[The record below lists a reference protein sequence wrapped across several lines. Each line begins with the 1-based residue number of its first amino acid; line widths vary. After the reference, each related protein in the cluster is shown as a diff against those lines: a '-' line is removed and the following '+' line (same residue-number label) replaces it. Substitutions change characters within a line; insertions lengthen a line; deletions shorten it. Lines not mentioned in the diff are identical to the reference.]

1 MLKRKKVSP
10 APFLNGSKSSRGK
23 RKRTKKGNSNKT
35 RAAKSK
41 GLIRYGINIK
51 GVVQGVGFRPF
62 VYRLAQ
68 DIGLNGYVCNTT
80 NGVDIEI
87 EGSHKKIAGF
97 VKRLQIQKPRASR
110 IDKISILDLEPK
122 SYKRFSIKKS
132 RVGKGFTQISP
143 DIATCEYCLQEFN
156 DRKDRRYKYPFIN
169 CTNCGPRYSIILK
182 TPYDRKSTSMKG
194 FVMCKDCA
202 AEFVEVIDRRFHA
215 QPDCCADCGPSLFL
229 CTLAGSK
236 VICKDPIIKTAEL
249 LKQGKIIAI
258 KGLGGFHI
266 ACDAANDKAV
276 RTLRRLK
283 RRPTKPFAIMV
294 KSSDLTKIIDIS
306 ESEKKFIN
314 SPIAPIML
322 VRKRGKIICDSVAPN
337 NPYLGVMVPYAP
349 LHHLLLEQIPY
360 LVMTSGNIQ
369 DEPIVTDDDIVVKKL
384 GRIVTHFLSHDR
396 AIINRCD
403 DSIGFCL
410 PDRGFSI
417 IRRSR
422 GYAPSHIELPYSVKP
437 SLATGPY
444 LKNTFTLANHHEAYV
459 SPHIGD
465 LDNIET
471 LKFFNEMVEK
481 YKRWFRIEPEMIIH
495 DLHPDYLSTKIAKKM
510 KGKRITVQH
519 HVAHVVSCLGEHGV
533 LDKAI
538 GIAFDGTGFGT
549 DGKIWGGEFFIGDL
563 GDQKRVGHLE
573 YLPLPGGEASIMK
586 PYRIALAYLYKLFGS
601 STVRLGKG
609 RSRVAA
615 ANKISQLIPSQ
626 EIKMITR
633 MVELDRSVIYTS
645 SMGRLFDCVAAML
658 GLIQEITY
666 EAEAAINLEY
676 IVHSGVSAGYPYVLE
691 LTEPLVIKIEP
702 MLGAIVKDIEK
713 GIPNSVIAAKFHNTV
728 AVFSLDVTEKLSTL
742 YRVKKVCFSG
752 GVFQNRYLLKLMLAK
767 FEKAGFEV
775 YFHHKLPTN
784 DGCISYGQ
792 VIYANSVERR
802 T

>member
-10 APFLNGSKSSRGK
+10 APFPNGSKSSHGK
-23 RKRTKKGNSNKT
+23 RKRAKKGNSKKT
-35 RAAKSK
+35 CAAKSK

-110 IDKISILDLEPK
+110 IDKISILDLKPK
-122 SYKRFSIKKS
+122 SYERFSIKKS

-156 DRKDRRYKYPFIN
+156 DREDRRYRYPFIN

-182 TPYDRKSTSMKG
+182 TPYDRKSTSMKD

-202 AEFVEVIDRRFHA
+202 AEFVEVMDRRFHA
-215 QPDCCADCGPSLFL
+215 QPDCCADCGPRLFL
-229 CTLAGSK
+229 RTLAGSK
-236 VICKDPIIKTAEL
+236 VICKDSIIKTAEL
-249 LKQGKIIAI
+249 LKQGKIVAI

-294 KSSDLTKIIDIS
+294 KFSDLTKIIDIS
-306 ESEKKFIN
+306 ESEKKLLN

-322 VRKRGKIICDSVAPN
+322 VRKKGRIISESVAPN
-337 NPYLGVMVPYAP
+337 NPYLGVMVPYVP

-384 GRIVTHFLSHDR
+384 SRIVTHYLSHDR

-444 LKNTFTLANHHEAYV
+444 LKNTFTLANHREAYV

-471 LKFFNEMVEK
+471 LEFFDEMVEK
-481 YKRWFRIEPEMIIH
+481 YKRWFHIEPEMIIH
-495 DLHPDYLSTKIAKKM
+495 DLHPDYLSTKIAKRM
-510 KGKRITVQH
+510 KGKKIAVQH

-601 STVRLGKG
+601 SAARSGKR
-609 RSRVAA
+609 RSRLAA
-615 ANKISQLIPSQ
+615 ANEISQLIPLQ

-633 MVELDRSVIYTS
+633 MVELDRNVIYTS

-658 GLIQEITY
+658 GLIQKITY

-676 IVHSGVSAGYPYVLE
+676 IVHSGVSAGYPYALE

-702 MLGAIVKDIEK
+702 MLGAIVRDIEK
-713 GIPNSVIAAKFHNTV
+713 GIPSSVIAAKFHNTV
-728 AVFSLDVTEKLSTL
+728 AAFSLDVTEKLSTL